1 MLLCFCAKVAHMDNP
16 TYEQIQQPNHESGT
30 SNGNEVAA
38 TEHEPVYDEVRQ
50 GAQDNGDAPP

>member
-1 MLLCFCAKVAHMDNP
+1 MDNP
-16 TYEQIQQPNHESGT
+16 TYEQIQQPNHESGELVT
-30 SNGNEVAA
+30 NNGNEVAA